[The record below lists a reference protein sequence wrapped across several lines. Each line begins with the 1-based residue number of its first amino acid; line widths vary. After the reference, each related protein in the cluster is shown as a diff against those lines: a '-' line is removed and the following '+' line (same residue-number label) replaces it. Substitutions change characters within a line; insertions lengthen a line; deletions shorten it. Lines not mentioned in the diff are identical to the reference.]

1 MARTSTSIDPDPDGD
16 RRATPSDALLH
27 IPGAGRHRTP
37 RRRPAPRRPRATTV
51 GGDDV
56 VPAGRTLATVFLA
69 LVLGALLCADSVH
82 RAAERQ
88 PFGPMRDAALAVT
101 GPLRTVSHAVGLHL
115 PREWLHDV
123 AGTDDGPATAGAGAP
138 LDEVPSAVD
147 PAADPAAAPKPGA
160 DTAAAAAGGDQTGAG
175 SSSSPSKV
183 PAAVAPATT
192 APPTTAPPT
201 TAPPTTVPAPRRMAT
216 AEAPV
221 RIWMGG
227 DSLLG
232 NVAAGLGRLV
242 DDDPRVVLD
251 ADFRVGTG
259 LARPD
264 VLDWPAHL
272 AEQLA
277 AQRPEVVYLLFGGN
291 DDQDMTTPDGS
302 RAVLGSLAWRDE
314 YARRVGLAMDV
325 AAADGRS
332 VVWIGLPAHEPER
345 LRVAGAVMA
354 EVARE
359 QAALRPAVTY
369 VDTGTILTPGG
380 TYTETVAGAD
390 GSTVDARAPDGV
402 HLTHDGADLIAAALL
417 APVTTQ
423 FGLAAPG

>member
-1 MARTSTSIDPDPDGD
+1 
-16 RRATPSDALLH
+16 
-27 IPGAGRHRTP
+27 
-37 RRRPAPRRPRATTV
+37 
-51 GGDDV
+51 V
-56 VPAGRTLATVFLA
+56 VPAGRALATVVLA
-69 LVLGALLCADSVH
+69 LVLGALLCADSAH

-88 PFGPMRDAALAVT
+88 PFGPVRDAALAVT

-123 AGTDDGPATAGAGAP
+123 AGPDDGPATAGAGAP

-160 DTAAAAAGGDQTGAG
+160 DTSAGGEQAAAG
-175 SSSSPSKV
+175 PSKV
-183 PAAVAPATT
+183 PAPVAPATT
-192 APPTTAPPT
+192 APATPAAPTPAPPTTAPPT
-201 TAPPTTVPAPRRMAT
+201 TAPAPRRVAT
-216 AEAPV
+216 VEAPV

-232 NVAAGLGRLV
+232 NVAAGLGRMV

-291 DDQDMTTPDGS
+291 DDQDMTTPEGS
-302 RAVLGSLAWRDE
+302 RAVLGTPAWRAE

-345 LRVAGAVMA
+345 LRAAGAVMA

-369 VDTGTILTPGG
+369 VDTGAILTPGG

-390 GSTVDARAPDGV
+390 GAAVDAREADGV
-402 HLTHDGADLIAAALL
+402 HLTHAGADLIAPALL
-417 APVTTQ
+417 APVAAQ
-423 FGLAAPG
+423 FGFGPS

>member
-1 MARTSTSIDPDPDGD
+1 MARTTTSIDPGPDGD
-16 RRATPSDALLH
+16 RQATPSDALLH
-27 IPGAGRHRTP
+27 IPGAGRHRAP
-37 RRRPAPRRPRATTV
+37 RRRPAPRRHRVTSV

-56 VPAGRTLATVFLA
+56 VPAGRALATVVLA
-69 LVLGALLCADSVH
+69 LALGALLCADSVH

-88 PFGPMRDAALAVT
+88 PFGPRRDAALAVT
-101 GPLRTVSHAVGLHL
+101 GPLRTVSRAVGLHL

-123 AGTDDGPATAGAGAP
+123 AGTDEGPATAGAGAP
-138 LDEVPSAVD
+138 LDDVPSAVD
-147 PAADPAAAPKPGA
+147 PAADPAPAPKPGA
-160 DTAAAAAGGDQTGAG
+160 DAGPVSGGGGAAP
-175 SSSSPSKV
+175 SSKLPAPV
-183 PAAVAPATT
+183 P
-192 APPTTAPPT
+192 PPTTAPPT
-201 TAPPTTVPAPRRMAT
+201 TAPPTTVAAPRRVAT

-291 DDQDMTTPDGS
+291 DDQDMTAPDGS
-302 RAVLGSLAWRDE
+302 RAVLGTPAWRAE
-314 YARRVGLAMDV
+314 YARRVGLAMDA

-345 LRVAGAVMA
+345 LRAAGAVMA

-369 VDTGTILTPGG
+369 VDTGAILTPGG
-380 TYTETVAGAD
+380 TYTETVAGTG
-390 GSTVDARAPDGV
+390 GSTVDARAADGV
-402 HLTHDGADLIAAALL
+402 HLTHAGADLVAPALL
-417 APVTTQ
+417 APVVAQ
-423 FGLAAPG
+423 FALAASG